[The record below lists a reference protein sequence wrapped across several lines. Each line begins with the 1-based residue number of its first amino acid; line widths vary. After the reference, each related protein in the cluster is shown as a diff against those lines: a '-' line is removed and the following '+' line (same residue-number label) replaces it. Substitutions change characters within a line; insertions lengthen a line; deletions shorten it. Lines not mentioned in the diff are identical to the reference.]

1 MTDTE
6 FADDLASWLNNTVE
20 EAQQF
25 LCNVEDA
32 ANNKFIK
39 VTCNEGLPL
48 SHDGTSCRVGNV
60 ILIECSLTL
69 IYDIDV
75 TSKAPMRKNAN
86 IEVMANIG
94 QNIGLRA

>member
-48 SHDGTSCRVGNV
+48 SHDGTSCRVGHV
-60 ILIECSLTL
+60 ILIECSRTL
-69 IYDIDV
+69 NAIDV
-75 TSKAPMRKNAN
+75 TSKAPMSKNAN
-86 IEVMANIG
+86 IEVMVNIG
-94 QNIGLRA
+94 QNIGFRA